1 MLIKILILLILIY
14 IIINIINNHFLDNFT
29 NVQYPTTVAGKSY
42 VKAVP
47 EKNNSLAVDGINNK
61 IKVDDINNKIKVDD
75 KNNKIKFEFQRKQ
88 DYDEVLKNENS
99 DLVYYYNDSIQ
110 QDKITECADDI
121 VNMIDKID
129 YADIKTGIQKC
140 EEKCDGTCYE
150 LGYTGVAAC
159 YPEEKQKFFWGSLYK
174 NPTFTYGLKNGQE
187 PYYKYNIQNN

>member
-14 IIINIINNHFLDNFT
+14 IIINVINNLFFDNFT
-29 NVQYPTTVAGKSY
+29 NVQYPNTVAGQSY
-42 VKAVP
+42 MKAIP
-47 EKNNSLAVDGINNK
+47 KEDNSLATDGIN
-61 IKVDDINNKIKVDD
+61 
-75 KNNKIKFEFQRKQ
+75 KNNKIKFEIQRKQ

-110 QDKITECADDI
+110 QDKITENAEDI

-159 YPEEKQKFFWGSLYK
+159 FPSEKQKFFWGSLYK
-174 NPTFTYGLKNGQE
+174 NPTFTYGLKNGTE
-187 PYYKYNIQNN
+187 PYYKYNIQN